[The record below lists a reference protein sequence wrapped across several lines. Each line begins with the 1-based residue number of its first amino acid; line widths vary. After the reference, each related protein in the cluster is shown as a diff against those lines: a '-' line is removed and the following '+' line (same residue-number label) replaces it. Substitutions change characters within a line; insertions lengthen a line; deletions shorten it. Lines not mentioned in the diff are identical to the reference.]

1 MKKIYKVSLAAMTL
15 LTLVACGPKRR
26 PRTQPSTVQSEV
38 TDGKSSKKAS
48 SGHEYYQTVLERYQA
63 YSRAIEAGDSAGL
76 ETKLKEIDPQSDEYV
91 YAMYLQTLGS
101 KPNLSYFYTD
111 LDKDGRDELLIGNGQ
126 TVSAIYYL
134 KGQQPELLH
143 TAFVASSGGSRSS
156 FQIFEDGSVIYAS
169 FSSLQPE
176 VDLIHYK
183 FQKGKLE
190 TVNKIQIK
198 NGDGQKPEKALGITA
213 KELDQAKFGW
223 KELETGKKA
232 ISQASTSEQ
241 QTNSYQVRVAV
252 SDLRIR
258 KEASIKGEEVGMIPQ
273 GVYTITETVTADGYT
288 WGKLQSGQG
297 WIALEFTTRV
307 EGGNASTVKGLSA
320 EDQEDI
326 HSVVE
331 NGYSLM
337 YSRLVK
343 PTFILDLSNDHS
355 GIYSYTEGMFLDYF
369 NTYTPGTYQL
379 ADVIKKLEA
388 QETSESIQSMT
399 TDQLIQ
405 LAKERKQGWIYSS
418 KDKKFFEF
426 VPGGRGGAG
435 PEVVIPSA
443 DEWVVEND
451 TVTVT
456 TRVKTSS
463 QPFERY
469 VLKRSKKDYSGG
481 EHKTRFYVVS
491 KENVWN
497 GK

>member
-26 PRTQPSTVQSEV
+26 PRTQPSTAQSEV

-63 YSRAIEAGDSAGL
+63 YTRAIEAGDSAGL

-111 LDKDGRDELLIGNGQ
+111 LDKDGRDELLIGNGK

-198 NGDGQKPEKALGITA
+198 NGDGQKPKKALGITA

-258 KEASIKGEEVGMIPQ
+258 KEASIKGEEVGIIPQ
-273 GVYTITETVTADGYT
+273 GVYTITETVSADGYT

-307 EGGNASTVKGLSA
+307 EGGNAESAPAPDTASTGMNLEEIKNGNFSSVAGVWKNKHGTSIEFNAQGIVKANGSALSGVQFSDFYFKEGNLHGLSRMPGA
-320 EDQEDI
+320 TSETPI
-326 HSVVE
+326 IFIP
-331 NGYSLM
+331 
-337 YSRLVK
+337 SR
-343 PTFILDLSNDHS
+343 
-355 GIYSYTEGMFLDYF
+355 EG
-369 NTYTPGTYQL
+369 G
-379 ADVIKKLEA
+379 
-388 QETSESIQSMT
+388 SESIY
-399 TDQLIQ
+399 
-405 LAKERKQGWIYSS
+405 WS
-418 KDKKFFEF
+418 KSD
-426 VPGGRGGAG
+426 VTNG
-435 PEVVIPSA
+435 
-443 DEWVVEND
+443 ND
-451 TVTVT
+451 LYY
-456 TRVKTSS
+456 RV
-463 QPFERY
+463 
-469 VLKRSKKDYSGG
+469 
-481 EHKTRFYVVS
+481 
-491 KENVWN
+491 N
-497 GK
+497 

>member
-26 PRTQPSTVQSEV
+26 PRTQPSTAQSEV

-232 ISQASTSEQ
+232 TSQASTSEQ

-258 KEASIKGEEVGMIPQ
+258 KEASIKGEEVGIIPQ

-307 EGGNASTVKGLSA
+307 EGGNAESAPAPDTASTGMNLEEIKNGNFSSVAGVWKNKHGTSIEFNAQGIVKANGSALSGVQFSDFYFKEGNLHGLSRMPGA
-320 EDQEDI
+320 TSETPI
-326 HSVVE
+326 IFIP
-331 NGYSLM
+331 
-337 YSRLVK
+337 SR
-343 PTFILDLSNDHS
+343 
-355 GIYSYTEGMFLDYF
+355 EG
-369 NTYTPGTYQL
+369 G
-379 ADVIKKLEA
+379 
-388 QETSESIQSMT
+388 SESIY
-399 TDQLIQ
+399 
-405 LAKERKQGWIYSS
+405 WS
-418 KDKKFFEF
+418 K
-426 VPGGRGGAG
+426 
-435 PEVVIPSA
+435 
-443 DEWVVEND
+443 ND
-451 TVTVT
+451 VTNGNDLYY
-456 TRVKTSS
+456 RV
-463 QPFERY
+463 
-469 VLKRSKKDYSGG
+469 
-481 EHKTRFYVVS
+481 
-491 KENVWN
+491 N
-497 GK
+497 

>member
-15 LTLVACGPKRR
+15 LALVACGPKRR

-38 TDGKSSKKAS
+38 ADGKGSKKTS

-91 YAMYLQTLGS
+91 YARYLQTLGR
-101 KPNLSYFYTD
+101 KPSLSYFYTD

-143 TAFVASSGGSRSS
+143 TAFVASSGGSRSG

-232 ISQASTSEQ
+232 TSQASTSEQ

-258 KEASIKGEEVGMIPQ
+258 KEASIKGEEVGIIPQ

-307 EGGNASTVKGLSA
+307 EGGNAESAPAPDTASTGMNLEEIKNGNFSSVAGVWKNKHGTSIEFNAQGIVKANGSALSGVQFSDFYFKEGNLHGLSRMPGA
-320 EDQEDI
+320 TSETPI
-326 HSVVE
+326 IFIP
-331 NGYSLM
+331 
-337 YSRLVK
+337 SR
-343 PTFILDLSNDHS
+343 
-355 GIYSYTEGMFLDYF
+355 EG
-369 NTYTPGTYQL
+369 G
-379 ADVIKKLEA
+379 
-388 QETSESIQSMT
+388 SESIY
-399 TDQLIQ
+399 
-405 LAKERKQGWIYSS
+405 WS
-418 KDKKFFEF
+418 K
-426 VPGGRGGAG
+426 
-435 PEVVIPSA
+435 
-443 DEWVVEND
+443 ND
-451 TVTVT
+451 VTNGNDLYY
-456 TRVKTSS
+456 RV
-463 QPFERY
+463 
-469 VLKRSKKDYSGG
+469 
-481 EHKTRFYVVS
+481 
-491 KENVWN
+491 N
-497 GK
+497 

>member
-26 PRTQPSTVQSEV
+26 PRTQPSTAQSEV

-63 YSRAIEAGDSAGL
+63 YSRAIETGDSVGL

-143 TAFVASSGGSRSS
+143 TAFVASSGGSRSG

-232 ISQASTSEQ
+232 TSQASTSEQ

-258 KEASIKGEEVGMIPQ
+258 KEASIKGEEVGIIPQ
-273 GVYTITETVTADGYT
+273 GVYTITETVSADGYT

-307 EGGNASTVKGLSA
+307 EGGNAESAPAPDTASTGMNLEEIKNGNFSSVAGVWKNKHGTSIEFNAQGIVKANGSALSGVQFSDFYFKEGNLHGLSRMPGA
-320 EDQEDI
+320 TSETPI
-326 HSVVE
+326 IFIP
-331 NGYSLM
+331 
-337 YSRLVK
+337 SR
-343 PTFILDLSNDHS
+343 
-355 GIYSYTEGMFLDYF
+355 EG
-369 NTYTPGTYQL
+369 G
-379 ADVIKKLEA
+379 
-388 QETSESIQSMT
+388 SESIY
-399 TDQLIQ
+399 
-405 LAKERKQGWIYSS
+405 WS
-418 KDKKFFEF
+418 KSD
-426 VPGGRGGAG
+426 VTNG
-435 PEVVIPSA
+435 
-443 DEWVVEND
+443 ND
-451 TVTVT
+451 LYY
-456 TRVKTSS
+456 RV
-463 QPFERY
+463 
-469 VLKRSKKDYSGG
+469 
-481 EHKTRFYVVS
+481 
-491 KENVWN
+491 N
-497 GK
+497 

>member
-1 MKKIYKVSLAAMTL
+1 MKKIYKVSLVAMTL

-26 PRTQPSTVQSEV
+26 PRTQPSTAQSEV

-143 TAFVASSGGSRSS
+143 TAFVASSGGSRSG

-232 ISQASTSEQ
+232 TSQASTSEQ

-258 KEASIKGEEVGMIPQ
+258 KEASIKGEEVGIIPQ

-307 EGGNASTVKGLSA
+307 EGGNAESAPAPDTASTGMNLEEIKNGNFSSVAGVWKNKHGTSIEFNAQGIVKANGSALSGVQFSDFYFKEGNLHGLSRMPGA
-320 EDQEDI
+320 TSETPI
-326 HSVVE
+326 IFIP
-331 NGYSLM
+331 
-337 YSRLVK
+337 SR
-343 PTFILDLSNDHS
+343 
-355 GIYSYTEGMFLDYF
+355 EG
-369 NTYTPGTYQL
+369 G
-379 ADVIKKLEA
+379 
-388 QETSESIQSMT
+388 SESIY
-399 TDQLIQ
+399 
-405 LAKERKQGWIYSS
+405 WS
-418 KDKKFFEF
+418 K
-426 VPGGRGGAG
+426 
-435 PEVVIPSA
+435 
-443 DEWVVEND
+443 ND
-451 TVTVT
+451 VTNGNDLYY
-456 TRVKTSS
+456 RV
-463 QPFERY
+463 
-469 VLKRSKKDYSGG
+469 
-481 EHKTRFYVVS
+481 
-491 KENVWN
+491 N
-497 GK
+497 

>member
-26 PRTQPSTVQSEV
+26 PRTQPSTAQSEV

-143 TAFVASSGGSRSS
+143 TAFVASSGGSRSG

-223 KELETGKKA
+223 KELETGKQA
-232 ISQASTSEQ
+232 TSQASNSEQ
-241 QTNSYQVRVAV
+241 QTSSFQVRVSV

-258 KEASIKGEEVGMIPQ
+258 KEASIKGKEVGIIPQ

-307 EGGNASTVKGLSA
+307 EGGNAESAPAPDTASTGMNLEEIKNGNFSSVAGVWKNKHGTSIEFNAQGIVKANGSALSGVQFSDFYFKEGNLHGLSRMPGA
-320 EDQEDI
+320 TSETPI
-326 HSVVE
+326 IFIP
-331 NGYSLM
+331 
-337 YSRLVK
+337 SR
-343 PTFILDLSNDHS
+343 
-355 GIYSYTEGMFLDYF
+355 EG
-369 NTYTPGTYQL
+369 G
-379 ADVIKKLEA
+379 
-388 QETSESIQSMT
+388 SESIY
-399 TDQLIQ
+399 
-405 LAKERKQGWIYSS
+405 WS
-418 KDKKFFEF
+418 KSD
-426 VPGGRGGAG
+426 VTNG
-435 PEVVIPSA
+435 
-443 DEWVVEND
+443 ND
-451 TVTVT
+451 LYY
-456 TRVKTSS
+456 RV
-463 QPFERY
+463 
-469 VLKRSKKDYSGG
+469 
-481 EHKTRFYVVS
+481 
-491 KENVWN
+491 N
-497 GK
+497 

>member
-26 PRTQPSTVQSEV
+26 PRTQPSTAQSEV

-48 SGHEYYQTVLERYQA
+48 TGHEYYQTVLERYQA

-91 YAMYLQTLGS
+91 YARYLQTLGS

-111 LDKDGRDELLIGNGQ
+111 LDKDGQDELLIGNGQ

-143 TAFVASSGGSRSS
+143 TAFVASSGGSRSG

-232 ISQASTSEQ
+232 TSQASTSEQ

-258 KEASIKGEEVGMIPQ
+258 KEASIKGEEVGIIPQ

-307 EGGNASTVKGLSA
+307 EGGNAESAPAPDTASTGMNLEEIKNGNFSSVAGVWKNKHGTSIEFNAQGIVKANGSALSGVQFSDFYFKEGNLHGLSRMPGA
-320 EDQEDI
+320 TSETPI
-326 HSVVE
+326 IFIP
-331 NGYSLM
+331 
-337 YSRLVK
+337 SR
-343 PTFILDLSNDHS
+343 
-355 GIYSYTEGMFLDYF
+355 EG
-369 NTYTPGTYQL
+369 G
-379 ADVIKKLEA
+379 
-388 QETSESIQSMT
+388 SESIY
-399 TDQLIQ
+399 
-405 LAKERKQGWIYSS
+405 WS
-418 KDKKFFEF
+418 KSD
-426 VPGGRGGAG
+426 VTNG
-435 PEVVIPSA
+435 
-443 DEWVVEND
+443 ND
-451 TVTVT
+451 LYY
-456 TRVKTSS
+456 RV
-463 QPFERY
+463 
-469 VLKRSKKDYSGG
+469 
-481 EHKTRFYVVS
+481 
-491 KENVWN
+491 N
-497 GK
+497 

>member
-26 PRTQPSTVQSEV
+26 PRTQPSTAQSEV

-63 YSRAIEAGDSAGL
+63 YTRAIEAGDSAGL

-143 TAFVASSGGSRSS
+143 TAFVASSGGSRSG

-258 KEASIKGEEVGMIPQ
+258 KEASIKGEEVGIIPQ

-307 EGGNASTVKGLSA
+307 EGGNAESAPAPDTASTGMNLEEIKNGNFSSVAGVWKNKHGTSIEFNAQGIVKANGSALSGVQFSDFYFKEGNLHGLSRMPGA
-320 EDQEDI
+320 TSETPI
-326 HSVVE
+326 IFIP
-331 NGYSLM
+331 
-337 YSRLVK
+337 SR
-343 PTFILDLSNDHS
+343 
-355 GIYSYTEGMFLDYF
+355 EG
-369 NTYTPGTYQL
+369 G
-379 ADVIKKLEA
+379 
-388 QETSESIQSMT
+388 SESIY
-399 TDQLIQ
+399 
-405 LAKERKQGWIYSS
+405 WS
-418 KDKKFFEF
+418 K
-426 VPGGRGGAG
+426 
-435 PEVVIPSA
+435 
-443 DEWVVEND
+443 ND
-451 TVTVT
+451 VTNGNDLYY
-456 TRVKTSS
+456 RV
-463 QPFERY
+463 
-469 VLKRSKKDYSGG
+469 
-481 EHKTRFYVVS
+481 
-491 KENVWN
+491 N
-497 GK
+497 

>member
-38 TDGKSSKKAS
+38 ADGKETKKTS

-91 YAMYLQTLGS
+91 YARYLQTLGR
-101 KPNLSYFYTD
+101 KPSLSYFYTD

-143 TAFVASSGGSRSS
+143 TAFVASSGGSRSV
-156 FQIFEDGSVIYAS
+156 FQIFEDASVIYAS

-190 TVNKIQIK
+190 TVNQIQIK

-232 ISQASTSEQ
+232 TSQASNSESQTS
-241 QTNSYQVRVAV
+241 SFQVRIGV

-273 GVYTITETVTADGYT
+273 GVYTITEKVSADGYT

-307 EGGNASTVKGLSA
+307 EGSNAATSNKGSVGMNIQEIQNGDFSSISGTWRNGLGWTLEFDKDGLTGNQFFTDGSGVVNNINPDHSYITGA
-320 EDQEDI
+320 I
-326 HSVVE
+326 HS
-331 NGYSLM
+331 S
-337 YSRLVK
+337 K
-343 PTFILDLSNDHS
+343 P
-355 GIYSYTEGMFLDYF
+355 
-369 NTYTPGTYQL
+369 NT
-379 ADVIKKLEA
+379 A
-388 QETSESIQSMT
+388 
-399 TDQLIQ
+399 
-405 LAKERKQGWIYSS
+405 
-418 KDKKFFEF
+418 
-426 VPGGRGGAG
+426 GGAAISFLPAG
-435 PEVVIPSA
+435 TSIKPDSNQNSDPS
-443 DEWVVEND
+443 D
-451 TVTVT
+451 T
-456 TRVKTSS
+456 
-463 QPFERY
+463 
-469 VLKRSKKDYSGG
+469 KKDRIWIGQQYIWNP
-481 EHKTRFYVVS
+481 EDFFYRVD
-491 KENVWN
+491 
-497 GK
+497 

>member
-1 MKKIYKVSLAAMTL
+1 MKKIYKVSLVAMTL

-26 PRTQPSTVQSEV
+26 PRTQPSTAQSEV

-156 FQIFEDGSVIYAS
+156 LQIFEDGSVIYAS

-213 KELDQAKFGW
+213 KEVDQAKFGW

-232 ISQASTSEQ
+232 TSQASTSEQ
-241 QTNSYQVRVAV
+241 QTSSFQVRVAV

-307 EGGNASTVKGLSA
+307 EGGNAESAPAPDTASTGMNLEEIKAGNFSSVAGVWKNKHGTSIEFDTQGIVKANGSALNGVQFSDFYFKEGNLHGLSRMPGA
-320 EDQEDI
+320 TSETPI
-326 HSVVE
+326 IFIP
-331 NGYSLM
+331 
-337 YSRLVK
+337 SR
-343 PTFILDLSNDHS
+343 
-355 GIYSYTEGMFLDYF
+355 EG
-369 NTYTPGTYQL
+369 G
-379 ADVIKKLEA
+379 
-388 QETSESIQSMT
+388 SESIY
-399 TDQLIQ
+399 
-405 LAKERKQGWIYSS
+405 WS
-418 KDKKFFEF
+418 KSD
-426 VPGGRGGAG
+426 VTNG
-435 PEVVIPSA
+435 
-443 DEWVVEND
+443 ND
-451 TVTVT
+451 LYY
-456 TRVKTSS
+456 RV
-463 QPFERY
+463 
-469 VLKRSKKDYSGG
+469 
-481 EHKTRFYVVS
+481 
-491 KENVWN
+491 N
-497 GK
+497 

>member
-26 PRTQPSTVQSEV
+26 PRTQPSTTQSEV

-76 ETKLKEIDPQSDEYV
+76 ETKLKEIDPQSDEYA

-143 TAFVASSGGSRSS
+143 TAFVASSGGSRSG

-213 KELDQAKFGW
+213 KELDQAKLGW

-232 ISQASTSEQ
+232 TSQASNSEQ
-241 QTNSYQVRVAV
+241 QTSSFQVRVAV

-273 GVYTITETVTADGYT
+273 GVYTITETVSADGYT

-307 EGGNASTVKGLSA
+307 EGGNAESAPAPDTASTGMNLEEIKNGNFSSVAGVWKNKHGTSIEFNAQGIVKANGSALSGVQFSDFYFKEGNLHGLSRMPGA
-320 EDQEDI
+320 TSETPI
-326 HSVVE
+326 IFIP
-331 NGYSLM
+331 
-337 YSRLVK
+337 SR
-343 PTFILDLSNDHS
+343 
-355 GIYSYTEGMFLDYF
+355 EG
-369 NTYTPGTYQL
+369 G
-379 ADVIKKLEA
+379 
-388 QETSESIQSMT
+388 SESIY
-399 TDQLIQ
+399 
-405 LAKERKQGWIYSS
+405 WS
-418 KDKKFFEF
+418 KSD
-426 VPGGRGGAG
+426 VTNG
-435 PEVVIPSA
+435 
-443 DEWVVEND
+443 ND
-451 TVTVT
+451 LYY
-456 TRVKTSS
+456 RV
-463 QPFERY
+463 
-469 VLKRSKKDYSGG
+469 
-481 EHKTRFYVVS
+481 
-491 KENVWN
+491 N
-497 GK
+497 

>member
-26 PRTQPSTVQSEV
+26 PRTQPSTAQSEV

-143 TAFVASSGGSRSS
+143 TAFVASSGGSRSG

-232 ISQASTSEQ
+232 TSQASTSEQ
-241 QTNSYQVRVAV
+241 QTSSFQVRVAV

-273 GVYTITETVTADGYT
+273 GVYTITETVSADGYT

-307 EGGNASTVKGLSA
+307 EGGNAESAPAPDTASTGMNLEEIKNGNFSSVAGVWKNKHGTSIEFNAQGIVKANGSALSGVQFSDFYFKEGNLHGLSRMPGA
-320 EDQEDI
+320 TSETPI
-326 HSVVE
+326 IFIP
-331 NGYSLM
+331 
-337 YSRLVK
+337 SR
-343 PTFILDLSNDHS
+343 
-355 GIYSYTEGMFLDYF
+355 EG
-369 NTYTPGTYQL
+369 G
-379 ADVIKKLEA
+379 
-388 QETSESIQSMT
+388 SESIY
-399 TDQLIQ
+399 
-405 LAKERKQGWIYSS
+405 WS
-418 KDKKFFEF
+418 KSD
-426 VPGGRGGAG
+426 VTNG
-435 PEVVIPSA
+435 
-443 DEWVVEND
+443 ND
-451 TVTVT
+451 LYY
-456 TRVKTSS
+456 RV
-463 QPFERY
+463 
-469 VLKRSKKDYSGG
+469 
-481 EHKTRFYVVS
+481 
-491 KENVWN
+491 N
-497 GK
+497 

>member
-1 MKKIYKVSLAAMTL
+1 MKKFYKVSLVAMTL

-26 PRTQPSTVQSEV
+26 PRTQPSTAQSEV
-38 TDGKSSKKAS
+38 TDGKNSKKAS

-91 YAMYLQTLGS
+91 YAIYLQTLGS

-307 EGGNASTVKGLSA
+307 EGGNAESAPAPDTASTGMNLEEIKAGNFSSVAGVWKNKHGTSIEFDTQGIVKANGSALNGVQFSDFYFKEGNLHGLSRMPGA
-320 EDQEDI
+320 TSETPI
-326 HSVVE
+326 IFIP
-331 NGYSLM
+331 
-337 YSRLVK
+337 SR
-343 PTFILDLSNDHS
+343 
-355 GIYSYTEGMFLDYF
+355 EG
-369 NTYTPGTYQL
+369 G
-379 ADVIKKLEA
+379 
-388 QETSESIQSMT
+388 SESIY
-399 TDQLIQ
+399 
-405 LAKERKQGWIYSS
+405 WS
-418 KDKKFFEF
+418 KSD
-426 VPGGRGGAG
+426 VTNG
-435 PEVVIPSA
+435 
-443 DEWVVEND
+443 ND
-451 TVTVT
+451 LYY
-456 TRVKTSS
+456 RV
-463 QPFERY
+463 
-469 VLKRSKKDYSGG
+469 
-481 EHKTRFYVVS
+481 
-491 KENVWN
+491 N
-497 GK
+497 

>member
-26 PRTQPSTVQSEV
+26 PRTQPSTAQSEV

-143 TAFVASSGGSRSS
+143 TAFVASSGGSRSG

-176 VDLIHYK
+176 VDLIYYK

-232 ISQASTSEQ
+232 TSQASTSEQ
-241 QTNSYQVRVAV
+241 QTSSFQVRVAV

-258 KEASIKGEEVGMIPQ
+258 KEASIKGEEVGIIPQ
-273 GVYTITETVTADGYT
+273 GIYTITETVTADGYT

-307 EGGNASTVKGLSA
+307 EGGNAESAPAPDTASTGMNLEEIKNGNFSSVAGVWKNKHGTSIEFNAQGIVKANGSALSGVQFSDFYFKEGNLHGLSRMPGA
-320 EDQEDI
+320 TSETPI
-326 HSVVE
+326 IFIP
-331 NGYSLM
+331 
-337 YSRLVK
+337 SR
-343 PTFILDLSNDHS
+343 
-355 GIYSYTEGMFLDYF
+355 EG
-369 NTYTPGTYQL
+369 G
-379 ADVIKKLEA
+379 
-388 QETSESIQSMT
+388 SESIY
-399 TDQLIQ
+399 
-405 LAKERKQGWIYSS
+405 WS
-418 KDKKFFEF
+418 KSD
-426 VPGGRGGAG
+426 VTNG
-435 PEVVIPSA
+435 
-443 DEWVVEND
+443 ND
-451 TVTVT
+451 LYY
-456 TRVKTSS
+456 RV
-463 QPFERY
+463 
-469 VLKRSKKDYSGG
+469 
-481 EHKTRFYVVS
+481 
-491 KENVWN
+491 N
-497 GK
+497 

>member
-1 MKKIYKVSLAAMTL
+1 MKKIYKVSLAAITL

-38 TDGKSSKKAS
+38 ADGKSSKKTS

-76 ETKLKEIDPQSDEYV
+76 AAKLKEIDPKSDEYV

-111 LDKDGRDELLIGNGQ
+111 LDKDGRDELLIGSGQ
-126 TVSAIYYL
+126 TISAIYYL

-143 TAFVASSGGSRSS
+143 TAFVASSGGSRSG

-198 NGDGQKPEKALGITA
+198 NGDGQKPDKVLGITA
-213 KELDQAKFGW
+213 KELDQAKFVW

-232 ISQASTSEQ
+232 TSQASISEQ
-241 QTNSYQVRVAV
+241 QTSSFQVRVAV

-258 KEASIKGEEVGMIPQ
+258 KEASIKGEEVGIIPQ
-273 GVYTITETVTADGYT
+273 GIYTITETVTADGYT

-307 EGGNASTVKGLSA
+307 EGGNAESAPAPDTASTGMNLEEIKNGNFSSVAGVWKNKHGTSIEFNAQGIVKANGSALSGVQFSDFYFKEGNLHGLSRMPGA
-320 EDQEDI
+320 TSETPI
-326 HSVVE
+326 IFIP
-331 NGYSLM
+331 
-337 YSRLVK
+337 SR
-343 PTFILDLSNDHS
+343 
-355 GIYSYTEGMFLDYF
+355 EG
-369 NTYTPGTYQL
+369 G
-379 ADVIKKLEA
+379 
-388 QETSESIQSMT
+388 SESIY
-399 TDQLIQ
+399 
-405 LAKERKQGWIYSS
+405 WS
-418 KDKKFFEF
+418 KSD
-426 VPGGRGGAG
+426 VTNG
-435 PEVVIPSA
+435 
-443 DEWVVEND
+443 ND
-451 TVTVT
+451 LYY
-456 TRVKTSS
+456 RV
-463 QPFERY
+463 
-469 VLKRSKKDYSGG
+469 
-481 EHKTRFYVVS
+481 
-491 KENVWN
+491 N
-497 GK
+497 

>member
-26 PRTQPSTVQSEV
+26 PRTQPSTAQSEV

-63 YSRAIEAGDSAGL
+63 YSRTIEAGDSAGL

-143 TAFVASSGGSRSS
+143 TAFVASSGGSRSG

-232 ISQASTSEQ
+232 TSQASTSEQ

-307 EGGNASTVKGLSA
+307 EGGNAESAPAPDTASTGMNLEEIKNGNFSSVAGVWKNKHGTSIEFNAQGIVKANGSALSGVQFSDFYFKEGNLHGLSRMPGA
-320 EDQEDI
+320 TSETPI
-326 HSVVE
+326 IFIP
-331 NGYSLM
+331 
-337 YSRLVK
+337 SR
-343 PTFILDLSNDHS
+343 
-355 GIYSYTEGMFLDYF
+355 EG
-369 NTYTPGTYQL
+369 G
-379 ADVIKKLEA
+379 
-388 QETSESIQSMT
+388 SESIY
-399 TDQLIQ
+399 
-405 LAKERKQGWIYSS
+405 WS
-418 KDKKFFEF
+418 KSD
-426 VPGGRGGAG
+426 VTNG
-435 PEVVIPSA
+435 
-443 DEWVVEND
+443 ND
-451 TVTVT
+451 LYY
-456 TRVKTSS
+456 RV
-463 QPFERY
+463 
-469 VLKRSKKDYSGG
+469 
-481 EHKTRFYVVS
+481 
-491 KENVWN
+491 N
-497 GK
+497 

>member
-1 MKKIYKVSLAAMTL
+1 MKKIYKVILAAMIL

-26 PRTQPSTVQSEV
+26 PRTQPSTAQSEV

-48 SGHEYYQTVLERYQA
+48 TGHEYYQTVLERYQA

-91 YAMYLQTLGS
+91 YARYLQTLGS

-111 LDKDGRDELLIGNGQ
+111 LDKDGQDELLIGNGQ

-143 TAFVASSGGSRSS
+143 TAFVASSGGSRSG

-198 NGDGQKPEKALGITA
+198 NGDGQKPEKVLGITA

-232 ISQASTSEQ
+232 KNQANNSEQ

-307 EGGNASTVKGLSA
+307 EGGNAESAPAPDTASTGMNLEEIKNGNFSSVAGVWKNKHGTSIEFNAQGIVKANGSALSGVQFSDFYFKEGNLHGLSRMPGA
-320 EDQEDI
+320 TSETPI
-326 HSVVE
+326 IFIP
-331 NGYSLM
+331 
-337 YSRLVK
+337 SR
-343 PTFILDLSNDHS
+343 
-355 GIYSYTEGMFLDYF
+355 EG
-369 NTYTPGTYQL
+369 G
-379 ADVIKKLEA
+379 
-388 QETSESIQSMT
+388 SESIY
-399 TDQLIQ
+399 
-405 LAKERKQGWIYSS
+405 WS
-418 KDKKFFEF
+418 KSD
-426 VPGGRGGAG
+426 VTNG
-435 PEVVIPSA
+435 
-443 DEWVVEND
+443 ND
-451 TVTVT
+451 LYY
-456 TRVKTSS
+456 RV
-463 QPFERY
+463 
-469 VLKRSKKDYSGG
+469 
-481 EHKTRFYVVS
+481 
-491 KENVWN
+491 N
-497 GK
+497 

>member
-1 MKKIYKVSLAAMTL
+1 MKKFYKVSLVAMTL

-26 PRTQPSTVQSEV
+26 PRTQPSTAQSEV
-38 TDGKSSKKAS
+38 TDGKNSKKAS

-91 YAMYLQTLGS
+91 YAIYLQTLGS

-258 KEASIKGEEVGMIPQ
+258 KEASIKGEEVGIIPQ
-273 GVYTITETVTADGYT
+273 GIYTITETVTADGYT

-307 EGGNASTVKGLSA
+307 EGGNAESAPAPDTASTGMNLEEIKNGNFSSVAGVWKNKHGTSIEFNAQGIVKANGSALSGVQFSDFYFKEGNLHGLSRMPGA
-320 EDQEDI
+320 TSETPI
-326 HSVVE
+326 IFIP
-331 NGYSLM
+331 
-337 YSRLVK
+337 SR
-343 PTFILDLSNDHS
+343 
-355 GIYSYTEGMFLDYF
+355 EG
-369 NTYTPGTYQL
+369 G
-379 ADVIKKLEA
+379 
-388 QETSESIQSMT
+388 SESIY
-399 TDQLIQ
+399 
-405 LAKERKQGWIYSS
+405 WS
-418 KDKKFFEF
+418 KSD
-426 VPGGRGGAG
+426 VTNG
-435 PEVVIPSA
+435 
-443 DEWVVEND
+443 ND
-451 TVTVT
+451 LYY
-456 TRVKTSS
+456 RV
-463 QPFERY
+463 
-469 VLKRSKKDYSGG
+469 
-481 EHKTRFYVVS
+481 
-491 KENVWN
+491 N
-497 GK
+497 

>member
-1 MKKIYKVSLAAMTL
+1 MKKIYKVSLAVMTM

-26 PRTQPSTVQSEV
+26 PRTQPSTAQSEV

-101 KPNLSYFYTD
+101 KPNLSYFYID

-143 TAFVASSGGSRSS
+143 TAFVASSGGSRSG

-169 FSSLQPE
+169 FSSLKPE

-223 KELETGKKA
+223 KELEIGKKA
-232 ISQASTSEQ
+232 TSQASNSEQ
-241 QTNSYQVRVAV
+241 QTSSFQVRVSV

-273 GVYTITETVTADGYT
+273 GVYTITETVSADGYT

-307 EGGNASTVKGLSA
+307 EGGNAESAPAPDTASTGMNLEEIKNGNFSSVAGVWKNKHGTSIEFNAQGIVKANGSALSGVQFSDFYFKEGNLHGLSRMPGA
-320 EDQEDI
+320 TSETPI
-326 HSVVE
+326 IFIP
-331 NGYSLM
+331 
-337 YSRLVK
+337 SR
-343 PTFILDLSNDHS
+343 
-355 GIYSYTEGMFLDYF
+355 EG
-369 NTYTPGTYQL
+369 G
-379 ADVIKKLEA
+379 
-388 QETSESIQSMT
+388 SESIY
-399 TDQLIQ
+399 
-405 LAKERKQGWIYSS
+405 WS
-418 KDKKFFEF
+418 KSD
-426 VPGGRGGAG
+426 VTNG
-435 PEVVIPSA
+435 
-443 DEWVVEND
+443 ND
-451 TVTVT
+451 LYY
-456 TRVKTSS
+456 RV
-463 QPFERY
+463 
-469 VLKRSKKDYSGG
+469 
-481 EHKTRFYVVS
+481 
-491 KENVWN
+491 N
-497 GK
+497 

>member
-15 LTLVACGPKRR
+15 LALVACGPKRR

-38 TDGKSSKKAS
+38 ADGKGSKKTS

-91 YAMYLQTLGS
+91 YARYLQTLGR
-101 KPNLSYFYTD
+101 KPSLSYFYTD

-143 TAFVASSGGSRSS
+143 TAFVASSGGSRSG

-190 TVNKIQIK
+190 TVNQIQIK

-232 ISQASTSEQ
+232 TSQASNSESQTS
-241 QTNSYQVRVAV
+241 SFQVRVGV

-273 GVYTITETVTADGYT
+273 GVYTITEKVSADGYT

-307 EGGNASTVKGLSA
+307 EGSNAATSNKGSGGMNIQEIQNGDFSSISGTWRNGLGWTLEFDKDGLTGNQFFTDGSGVVNNIYPDHGYISGA
-320 EDQEDI
+320 I
-326 HSVVE
+326 HS
-331 NGYSLM
+331 S
-337 YSRLVK
+337 K
-343 PTFILDLSNDHS
+343 P
-355 GIYSYTEGMFLDYF
+355 
-369 NTYTPGTYQL
+369 NT
-379 ADVIKKLEA
+379 A
-388 QETSESIQSMT
+388 
-399 TDQLIQ
+399 
-405 LAKERKQGWIYSS
+405 
-418 KDKKFFEF
+418 
-426 VPGGRGGAG
+426 GGAAISFLPAG
-435 PEVVIPSA
+435 TSIKLDSNQNSDPS
-443 DEWVVEND
+443 D
-451 TVTVT
+451 T
-456 TRVKTSS
+456 
-463 QPFERY
+463 
-469 VLKRSKKDYSGG
+469 KKDRIWTGQQYIWTP
-481 EHKTRFYVVS
+481 EAFFYRVD
-491 KENVWN
+491 
-497 GK
+497 

>member
-26 PRTQPSTVQSEV
+26 PRTQPSTAQSEV

-63 YSRAIEAGDSAGL
+63 YTRAIEAGDSAGL

-111 LDKDGRDELLIGNGQ
+111 LDKDGRDELLIGNGK

-198 NGDGQKPEKALGITA
+198 NGDGQKPKKALGITA

-273 GVYTITETVTADGYT
+273 GVYTITETVSADGYT

-307 EGGNASTVKGLSA
+307 EGGNAESAPAPDTASTGMNLEEIKNGNFSSVAGVWKNKHGTSIEFNAQGIVKANGSALSGVQFSDFYFKEGNLHGLSRMPGA
-320 EDQEDI
+320 TSETPI
-326 HSVVE
+326 IFIP
-331 NGYSLM
+331 
-337 YSRLVK
+337 SR
-343 PTFILDLSNDHS
+343 
-355 GIYSYTEGMFLDYF
+355 EG
-369 NTYTPGTYQL
+369 G
-379 ADVIKKLEA
+379 
-388 QETSESIQSMT
+388 SESIY
-399 TDQLIQ
+399 
-405 LAKERKQGWIYSS
+405 WS
-418 KDKKFFEF
+418 KSD
-426 VPGGRGGAG
+426 VTNG
-435 PEVVIPSA
+435 
-443 DEWVVEND
+443 ND
-451 TVTVT
+451 LYY
-456 TRVKTSS
+456 RV
-463 QPFERY
+463 
-469 VLKRSKKDYSGG
+469 
-481 EHKTRFYVVS
+481 
-491 KENVWN
+491 N
-497 GK
+497 

>member
-1 MKKIYKVSLAAMTL
+1 MKKIYKVSLAAITL
-15 LTLVACGPKRR
+15 LTLVACGTKRR

-38 TDGKSSKKAS
+38 ADGKSSKKTS

-76 ETKLKEIDPQSDEYV
+76 AAKLKEIDPKSDEYV

-111 LDKDGRDELLIGNGQ
+111 LDKDGRDELLIGSGQ

-143 TAFVASSGGSRSS
+143 TAFVASSGGSRSG

-232 ISQASTSEQ
+232 TSQASTSEQ
-241 QTNSYQVRVAV
+241 QTSSFQVRVAV

-307 EGGNASTVKGLSA
+307 EGGNAESAPAPDTASTGMNLEEIKAGNFSSVAGVWKNKHGTSIEFDAQGIVKVNGSALNGVQFSDFYFKEGNLHGLCRMPGATS
-320 EDQEDI
+320 ETPI
-326 HSVVE
+326 IFIP
-331 NGYSLM
+331 
-337 YSRLVK
+337 SR
-343 PTFILDLSNDHS
+343 
-355 GIYSYTEGMFLDYF
+355 EG
-369 NTYTPGTYQL
+369 G
-379 ADVIKKLEA
+379 
-388 QETSESIQSMT
+388 SESIY
-399 TDQLIQ
+399 
-405 LAKERKQGWIYSS
+405 WS
-418 KDKKFFEF
+418 KSD
-426 VPGGRGGAG
+426 VTNG
-435 PEVVIPSA
+435 
-443 DEWVVEND
+443 ND
-451 TVTVT
+451 LYY
-456 TRVKTSS
+456 RV
-463 QPFERY
+463 
-469 VLKRSKKDYSGG
+469 
-481 EHKTRFYVVS
+481 
-491 KENVWN
+491 N
-497 GK
+497 

>member
-26 PRTQPSTVQSEV
+26 PRTQPSTAQSEV

-63 YSRAIEAGDSAGL
+63 YSRAIETGDSVGL

-232 ISQASTSEQ
+232 TSQASTSEQ

-258 KEASIKGEEVGMIPQ
+258 KEASIKGEEVGIIPQ

-307 EGGNASTVKGLSA
+307 EGGNAESAPAPDTASTGMNLEEIKNGNFSSVAGVWKNKHGTSIEFNAQGIVKANGSALSGVQFSDFYFKEGNLHGLSRMPGA
-320 EDQEDI
+320 TSETPI
-326 HSVVE
+326 IFIP
-331 NGYSLM
+331 
-337 YSRLVK
+337 SR
-343 PTFILDLSNDHS
+343 
-355 GIYSYTEGMFLDYF
+355 EG
-369 NTYTPGTYQL
+369 G
-379 ADVIKKLEA
+379 
-388 QETSESIQSMT
+388 SESIY
-399 TDQLIQ
+399 
-405 LAKERKQGWIYSS
+405 WS
-418 KDKKFFEF
+418 KSD
-426 VPGGRGGAG
+426 VTNG
-435 PEVVIPSA
+435 
-443 DEWVVEND
+443 ND
-451 TVTVT
+451 LYY
-456 TRVKTSS
+456 RV
-463 QPFERY
+463 
-469 VLKRSKKDYSGG
+469 
-481 EHKTRFYVVS
+481 
-491 KENVWN
+491 N
-497 GK
+497 

>member
-26 PRTQPSTVQSEV
+26 PRTQPSTAQSEV

-143 TAFVASSGGSRSS
+143 TAFVASSGGSRSG

-198 NGDGQKPEKALGITA
+198 NGDGQKSEKALGITA

-232 ISQASTSEQ
+232 TSQASTSEQ

-258 KEASIKGEEVGMIPQ
+258 KEASIKGEEVGIIPQ

-307 EGGNASTVKGLSA
+307 EGGNAESAPAPDTASTGMNLEEIKNGNFSSVAGVWKNKHGTSIEFNAQGIVKANGSALSGVQFSDFYFKEGNLHGLSRMPGA
-320 EDQEDI
+320 TSETPI
-326 HSVVE
+326 IFIP
-331 NGYSLM
+331 
-337 YSRLVK
+337 SR
-343 PTFILDLSNDHS
+343 
-355 GIYSYTEGMFLDYF
+355 EG
-369 NTYTPGTYQL
+369 G
-379 ADVIKKLEA
+379 
-388 QETSESIQSMT
+388 SESIY
-399 TDQLIQ
+399 
-405 LAKERKQGWIYSS
+405 WS
-418 KDKKFFEF
+418 KSD
-426 VPGGRGGAG
+426 VTNG
-435 PEVVIPSA
+435 
-443 DEWVVEND
+443 ND
-451 TVTVT
+451 LYY
-456 TRVKTSS
+456 RV
-463 QPFERY
+463 
-469 VLKRSKKDYSGG
+469 
-481 EHKTRFYVVS
+481 
-491 KENVWN
+491 N
-497 GK
+497 

>member
-26 PRTQPSTVQSEV
+26 PRTQPSTAQSEV

-232 ISQASTSEQ
+232 TSQASTSEQ

-258 KEASIKGEEVGMIPQ
+258 KEASIKGEEVGIIPQ

-307 EGGNASTVKGLSA
+307 EGGNAESAPAPDTASTGMNLEEIKNGNFSSVAGVWKNKHGTSIEFNAQGIVKANGSALSGVQFSDFYFKEGNLHGLSRMPGA
-320 EDQEDI
+320 TSETPI
-326 HSVVE
+326 IFIP
-331 NGYSLM
+331 
-337 YSRLVK
+337 SR
-343 PTFILDLSNDHS
+343 
-355 GIYSYTEGMFLDYF
+355 EG
-369 NTYTPGTYQL
+369 G
-379 ADVIKKLEA
+379 
-388 QETSESIQSMT
+388 SESIY
-399 TDQLIQ
+399 
-405 LAKERKQGWIYSS
+405 WS
-418 KDKKFFEF
+418 KSD
-426 VPGGRGGAG
+426 VTNG
-435 PEVVIPSA
+435 
-443 DEWVVEND
+443 ND
-451 TVTVT
+451 LYY
-456 TRVKTSS
+456 RV
-463 QPFERY
+463 
-469 VLKRSKKDYSGG
+469 
-481 EHKTRFYVVS
+481 
-491 KENVWN
+491 N
-497 GK
+497 

>member
-1 MKKIYKVSLAAMTL
+1 MKKFYKVSLAAMTL

-232 ISQASTSEQ
+232 TSQASTSEQ

-307 EGGNASTVKGLSA
+307 EGGNAESAPAPDTASTGMNLEEIKNGNFSSVAGVWKNKHGTSIEFNAQGIVKANGSALSGVQFSDFYFKEGNLHGLSRMPGA
-320 EDQEDI
+320 TSETPI
-326 HSVVE
+326 IFIP
-331 NGYSLM
+331 
-337 YSRLVK
+337 SR
-343 PTFILDLSNDHS
+343 
-355 GIYSYTEGMFLDYF
+355 EG
-369 NTYTPGTYQL
+369 G
-379 ADVIKKLEA
+379 
-388 QETSESIQSMT
+388 SESIY
-399 TDQLIQ
+399 
-405 LAKERKQGWIYSS
+405 WS
-418 KDKKFFEF
+418 KSD
-426 VPGGRGGAG
+426 VTNG
-435 PEVVIPSA
+435 
-443 DEWVVEND
+443 ND
-451 TVTVT
+451 LYY
-456 TRVKTSS
+456 RV
-463 QPFERY
+463 
-469 VLKRSKKDYSGG
+469 
-481 EHKTRFYVVS
+481 
-491 KENVWN
+491 N
-497 GK
+497 

>member
-26 PRTQPSTVQSEV
+26 PRTQPSTAQSEV

-63 YSRAIEAGDSAGL
+63 YSRAIETGDSVGL

-232 ISQASTSEQ
+232 TSQASTSEQ

-258 KEASIKGEEVGMIPQ
+258 KEASIKGEEVGIIPQ

-307 EGGNASTVKGLSA
+307 EGGNAESAPAPDTASTGMNLEEIKKGNFSSVAGVWKNKHGTSIEFNAQGIVKANGSALSGVQFSDFYFKEGNLHGLSRMPGA
-320 EDQEDI
+320 TSETPI
-326 HSVVE
+326 IFIP
-331 NGYSLM
+331 
-337 YSRLVK
+337 SR
-343 PTFILDLSNDHS
+343 
-355 GIYSYTEGMFLDYF
+355 EG
-369 NTYTPGTYQL
+369 G
-379 ADVIKKLEA
+379 
-388 QETSESIQSMT
+388 SESIY
-399 TDQLIQ
+399 
-405 LAKERKQGWIYSS
+405 WS
-418 KDKKFFEF
+418 KSD
-426 VPGGRGGAG
+426 VTNG
-435 PEVVIPSA
+435 
-443 DEWVVEND
+443 ND
-451 TVTVT
+451 LYY
-456 TRVKTSS
+456 RV
-463 QPFERY
+463 
-469 VLKRSKKDYSGG
+469 
-481 EHKTRFYVVS
+481 
-491 KENVWN
+491 N
-497 GK
+497 

>member
-1 MKKIYKVSLAAMTL
+1 MKKIYKVSLVAMTL

-26 PRTQPSTVQSEV
+26 PRTQPSTAQSEV

-143 TAFVASSGGSRSS
+143 TAFVASSGGSRSG

-169 FSSLQPE
+169 FSSLKPE

-232 ISQASTSEQ
+232 TSQASNSEQ
-241 QTNSYQVRVAV
+241 QTSSFQVRVSV

-258 KEASIKGEEVGMIPQ
+258 KEASIKGEEVGIIPQ

-307 EGGNASTVKGLSA
+307 EGGNAESAPAPDTASTGMNLEEIKNGNFSSVAGVWKNKHGTSIEFNAQGIVKANGSALSGVQFSDFYFKEGNLHGLSRMPGA
-320 EDQEDI
+320 TSETPI
-326 HSVVE
+326 IFIP
-331 NGYSLM
+331 
-337 YSRLVK
+337 SR
-343 PTFILDLSNDHS
+343 
-355 GIYSYTEGMFLDYF
+355 EG
-369 NTYTPGTYQL
+369 G
-379 ADVIKKLEA
+379 
-388 QETSESIQSMT
+388 SESIY
-399 TDQLIQ
+399 
-405 LAKERKQGWIYSS
+405 WS
-418 KDKKFFEF
+418 KSD
-426 VPGGRGGAG
+426 VTNG
-435 PEVVIPSA
+435 
-443 DEWVVEND
+443 ND
-451 TVTVT
+451 LYY
-456 TRVKTSS
+456 RV
-463 QPFERY
+463 
-469 VLKRSKKDYSGG
+469 
-481 EHKTRFYVVS
+481 
-491 KENVWN
+491 N
-497 GK
+497 

>member
-26 PRTQPSTVQSEV
+26 PRTQPSTAQSEV
-38 TDGKSSKKAS
+38 TDGKNSKKAS
-48 SGHEYYQTVLERYQA
+48 TGHEYYQTVLERYQA

-76 ETKLKEIDPQSDEYV
+76 ETKLKEIDSQSDEYV
-91 YAMYLQTLGS
+91 YARYLQTLGS

-111 LDKDGRDELLIGNGQ
+111 LDKDGQDELLIGNGQ

-143 TAFVASSGGSRSS
+143 TAFVASSGGSRSG

-232 ISQASTSEQ
+232 TSQAKNSEQ
-241 QTNSYQVRVAV
+241 QTSSFQVRVAV

-273 GVYTITETVTADGYT
+273 GIYTITETVTADGYT

-307 EGGNASTVKGLSA
+307 EGGNAESAPAPDTASTGMNLEEIKNGNFSSVAGVWKNKHGTSIEFNAQGIVKANGSALSGVQFSDFYFKEGNLHGLSRMPGA
-320 EDQEDI
+320 TSETPI
-326 HSVVE
+326 IFIP
-331 NGYSLM
+331 
-337 YSRLVK
+337 SR
-343 PTFILDLSNDHS
+343 
-355 GIYSYTEGMFLDYF
+355 EG
-369 NTYTPGTYQL
+369 G
-379 ADVIKKLEA
+379 
-388 QETSESIQSMT
+388 SESIY
-399 TDQLIQ
+399 
-405 LAKERKQGWIYSS
+405 WS
-418 KDKKFFEF
+418 KSD
-426 VPGGRGGAG
+426 VTNG
-435 PEVVIPSA
+435 
-443 DEWVVEND
+443 ND
-451 TVTVT
+451 LYY
-456 TRVKTSS
+456 RV
-463 QPFERY
+463 
-469 VLKRSKKDYSGG
+469 
-481 EHKTRFYVVS
+481 
-491 KENVWN
+491 N
-497 GK
+497 

>member
-26 PRTQPSTVQSEV
+26 PRTQPSTAQSEV

-126 TVSAIYYL
+126 TVLAIYYL

-143 TAFVASSGGSRSS
+143 TAFVASSGGSRSG

-232 ISQASTSEQ
+232 TSQASTSEQ

-258 KEASIKGEEVGMIPQ
+258 KEASIKGEEVGIIPQ

-307 EGGNASTVKGLSA
+307 EGGNAESAPAPDTASTGMNLEEIKNGNFSSVAGVWKNKHGTSIEFNAQGIVKANGSALSGVQFSDFYFKEGNLHGLSRMPGA
-320 EDQEDI
+320 TSETPI
-326 HSVVE
+326 IFIP
-331 NGYSLM
+331 
-337 YSRLVK
+337 SR
-343 PTFILDLSNDHS
+343 
-355 GIYSYTEGMFLDYF
+355 EG
-369 NTYTPGTYQL
+369 G
-379 ADVIKKLEA
+379 
-388 QETSESIQSMT
+388 SESIY
-399 TDQLIQ
+399 
-405 LAKERKQGWIYSS
+405 WS
-418 KDKKFFEF
+418 K
-426 VPGGRGGAG
+426 
-435 PEVVIPSA
+435 
-443 DEWVVEND
+443 ND
-451 TVTVT
+451 VTNGNDLYY
-456 TRVKTSS
+456 RV
-463 QPFERY
+463 
-469 VLKRSKKDYSGG
+469 
-481 EHKTRFYVVS
+481 
-491 KENVWN
+491 N
-497 GK
+497 

>member
-1 MKKIYKVSLAAMTL
+1 MKKIYKVSLAVMTM

-26 PRTQPSTVQSEV
+26 PRTQPSTAQSEV

-63 YSRAIEAGDSAGL
+63 YSRAIEEGDSAGL

-143 TAFVASSGGSRSS
+143 TAFVASSGGSRSG

-176 VDLIHYK
+176 VDVIHYK

-232 ISQASTSEQ
+232 TSQASNSEQ
-241 QTNSYQVRVAV
+241 QTSSFQVRVSV

-258 KEASIKGEEVGMIPQ
+258 KEASIKGEEVGIIPQ
-273 GVYTITETVTADGYT
+273 GVYTITETVSADGYT

-307 EGGNASTVKGLSA
+307 EGGNAESAPAPDTASTGMNLEEIKNGNFSSVAGVWKNKHGTSIEFNAQGIVKANGSALSGVQFSDFYFKEGNLHGLSRMPGA
-320 EDQEDI
+320 TSEKPI
-326 HSVVE
+326 IFIP
-331 NGYSLM
+331 
-337 YSRLVK
+337 SR
-343 PTFILDLSNDHS
+343 
-355 GIYSYTEGMFLDYF
+355 EG
-369 NTYTPGTYQL
+369 G
-379 ADVIKKLEA
+379 
-388 QETSESIQSMT
+388 SESIY
-399 TDQLIQ
+399 
-405 LAKERKQGWIYSS
+405 WS
-418 KDKKFFEF
+418 KSD
-426 VPGGRGGAG
+426 VTNG
-435 PEVVIPSA
+435 
-443 DEWVVEND
+443 ND
-451 TVTVT
+451 LYY
-456 TRVKTSS
+456 RV
-463 QPFERY
+463 
-469 VLKRSKKDYSGG
+469 
-481 EHKTRFYVVS
+481 
-491 KENVWN
+491 N
-497 GK
+497 

>member
-38 TDGKSSKKAS
+38 ADGKETKKTS

-91 YAMYLQTLGS
+91 YARYLQTLGR
-101 KPNLSYFYTD
+101 KPSLSYFYTD
-111 LDKDGRDELLIGNGQ
+111 LDKDGRDELLIGNSQ

-143 TAFVASSGGSRSS
+143 TAFVASSGGSRSG

-190 TVNKIQIK
+190 TVNQIQIK

-232 ISQASTSEQ
+232 TSQASNSESQTS
-241 QTNSYQVRVAV
+241 SFQVRVGV

-307 EGGNASTVKGLSA
+307 EGGNAESAPAPDTASTGMNLEEIKAGNFSSVAGVWKNKHGTSIEFDTQGIVKANGSALNGVQFSDFYFKEGNLHGLSRMPGA
-320 EDQEDI
+320 TSETPI
-326 HSVVE
+326 IFIP
-331 NGYSLM
+331 
-337 YSRLVK
+337 SR
-343 PTFILDLSNDHS
+343 
-355 GIYSYTEGMFLDYF
+355 EG
-369 NTYTPGTYQL
+369 G
-379 ADVIKKLEA
+379 
-388 QETSESIQSMT
+388 SESIY
-399 TDQLIQ
+399 
-405 LAKERKQGWIYSS
+405 WS
-418 KDKKFFEF
+418 KSD
-426 VPGGRGGAG
+426 VTNG
-435 PEVVIPSA
+435 
-443 DEWVVEND
+443 ND
-451 TVTVT
+451 LYY
-456 TRVKTSS
+456 RV
-463 QPFERY
+463 
-469 VLKRSKKDYSGG
+469 
-481 EHKTRFYVVS
+481 
-491 KENVWN
+491 N
-497 GK
+497 

>member
-1 MKKIYKVSLAAMTL
+1 MKKFYKVSLAAMTL

-26 PRTQPSTVQSEV
+26 PRTQPSTAQSEV

-76 ETKLKEIDPQSDEYV
+76 EAKLKEIDPQSDEYA
-91 YAMYLQTLGS
+91 YAVYLQTLGS

-111 LDKDGRDELLIGNGQ
+111 LDKDGRDELLIGNNQ

-143 TAFVASSGGSRSS
+143 TAFVASSGGSRSG

-232 ISQASTSEQ
+232 TSQASTSEQ
-241 QTNSYQVRVAV
+241 QTSSFQVRVAV

-273 GVYTITETVTADGYT
+273 GVYTITETVAADGYT

-307 EGGNASTVKGLSA
+307 EGGNAESAPAPDTASTGMNLEEIKNGNFSSVAGVWKNKHGTSIEFNAQGIVKANGSALSGVQFSDFYFKEGNLHGLSRMPGA
-320 EDQEDI
+320 TSETPI
-326 HSVVE
+326 IFIP
-331 NGYSLM
+331 
-337 YSRLVK
+337 SR
-343 PTFILDLSNDHS
+343 
-355 GIYSYTEGMFLDYF
+355 EG
-369 NTYTPGTYQL
+369 G
-379 ADVIKKLEA
+379 
-388 QETSESIQSMT
+388 SESIY
-399 TDQLIQ
+399 
-405 LAKERKQGWIYSS
+405 WS
-418 KDKKFFEF
+418 KSD
-426 VPGGRGGAG
+426 VTNG
-435 PEVVIPSA
+435 
-443 DEWVVEND
+443 ND
-451 TVTVT
+451 LYY
-456 TRVKTSS
+456 RV
-463 QPFERY
+463 
-469 VLKRSKKDYSGG
+469 
-481 EHKTRFYVVS
+481 
-491 KENVWN
+491 N
-497 GK
+497 